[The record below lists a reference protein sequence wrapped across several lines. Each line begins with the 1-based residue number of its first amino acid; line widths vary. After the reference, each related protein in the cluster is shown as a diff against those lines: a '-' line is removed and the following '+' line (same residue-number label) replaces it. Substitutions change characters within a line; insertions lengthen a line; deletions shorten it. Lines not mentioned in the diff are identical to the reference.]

1 MALSGLALA
10 PAISLIY
17 LLLDSLAPVGSAA
30 EATGWVLT
38 AIVGGAALGNA
49 LAGVAVTEA
58 SPHAGLAVGLRR
70 WAGDAGRNLARSAP
84 SQRAR
89 AGNVRSAP
97 IIDVVAPSERIVI
110 RGAREHN
117 LKDIDLELP
126 RNSLIV
132 MTGLSGSG
140 KSSLAFDT
148 IYAEGQRRYVESLSA
163 YARQFLG
170 LMEKPDVDSIDG
182 LSPAISIDQKTTSRN
197 PRSTVGTVT
206 EVYDYL
212 RLLWARIGKPH
223 CPECGEPIEG
233 QSVEQITDRVMTLDE
248 GTRFMVM
255 APVVR
260 GRKGEF
266 EKLFEQF
273 RLEGYTR
280 VRVDNEIRRL
290 DEEIKLDKKFNHD
303 ISVVVDRLVMKG
315 DLRRRLS
322 ESVEA
327 AAALAGGVVEVDV
340 LAEGSSGEAEGR
352 AEGENVG
359 GVKGAKGAGQLP
371 EGVVDRLTFSER
383 FACLNCGTSIPELE
397 PRIFSFNSPHG
408 ACERCH
414 GLGFQRVVDPEL
426 VVPDPTLS
434 LSEGAL
440 QPWRVGHSRYW
451 KRLVEAVAED
461 YGIDPDTPWQ
471 DLSEKDREIFLHG
484 TGGERHK
491 VNYTNRFG
499 RRRSYSVR
507 FEGIVNNL
515 ERRYEETDSDGVR
528 ERVEGYMAEQP
539 CPDCKGARLRPES
552 LAVQVGGISIAD
564 YTELSAR
571 AALTWINE
579 LEMTDTERTIAR
591 LLVREITERLAFL
604 ENVGVGYLNLA
615 RSARTL
621 SGGEAQRIR
630 LATQIGSSLVGVLY
644 ILDEPSIG
652 LHQRDNAKL
661 IQTLER
667 LRDLGNTVIVVE
679 HDEGTM
685 RSADHLVDLGPGAG
699 EHGGHVISEGTPKQ
713 VEADPASLTGQ
724 YLAGQRQIEIPEK
737 RREPR
742 GELLVKGARQHN
754 LKKIDVPIPL
764 GVFCCVTGV
773 SGSGKSTLINETLYP
788 AVANRLHQAK
798 LRPGTHDRIDG
809 IEQVDK
815 IINIDQSPIGRTP
828 QVESGDLHQRL
839 RPHPPALRPDPRG
852 AGARLQ
858 ARPVQLQR
866 QGRALRGLPR
876 RWPDQD
882 RDALPARRL
891 RALRAVPRQAL
902 QPRDARDPLQGQVDR
917 RRARHVGRRCLRVLQ
932 GHPEDRPPPRHAAR
946 RRAGLHPPRPAGHA
960 ALRRRGP
967 AREARHRAL
976 QGRDGRHPLH
986 PRRADHRAALRRRP
1000 APARRAGS
1008 PGRPGQ
1014 HRDRHRAQPRRDQ
1027 DRRPDHRPRPGGRG
1041 GGRQRA
1047 GHRDARAGRGD
1058 PGLVHRRVPR
1068 RAGGAG
1074 DEGHARAQAQD
1085 RRCAA

>member
-1 MALSGLALA
+1 M
-10 PAISLIY
+10 
-17 LLLDSLAPVGSAA
+17 
-30 EATGWVLT
+30 
-38 AIVGGAALGNA
+38 
-49 LAGVAVTEA
+49 
-58 SPHAGLAVGLRR
+58 
-70 WAGDAGRNLARSAP
+70 
-84 SQRAR
+84 
-89 AGNVRSAP
+89 
-97 IIDVVAPSERIVI
+97 APSERIVI

-117 LKDIDLELP
+117 LKDVDLELP
-126 RNSLIV
+126 RNALIV
-132 MTGLSGSG
+132 ITGLSGSG

-206 EVYDYL
+206 EIYDYL

-233 QSVEQITDRVMTLDE
+233 QSIEQITDRVMTLEE

-273 RLEGYTR
+273 RLEGYSR
-280 VRVDNEIRRL
+280 VRVDNELRRL
-290 DEEIKLDKKFNHD
+290 DEEIKLDKKYNHD

-327 AAALAGGVVEVDV
+327 AAALAGGVVEVEV
-340 LAEGSSGEAEGR
+340 LAEGSTGEAKER
-352 AEGENVG
+352 EPSENVG

-371 EGVVDRLTFSER
+371 EGIADRLTFSER

-440 QPWRVGHSRYW
+440 QPWRTGHSRYW
-451 KRLVEAVAED
+451 KRLIEAVAED
-461 YGIDPDTPWQ
+461 YGVDTDTPWQ
-471 DLSEKDREIFLHG
+471 DLSDEDREIFLYG

-491 VNYTNRFG
+491 VTYTNRFG

-515 ERRYEETDSDGVR
+515 ERRYGETDSDGVR

-539 CPDCKGARLRPES
+539 CPVCRGARLRPES
-552 LAVQVGGISIAD
+552 LAVKVGGISIHE
-564 YTELSAR
+564 YTEMSAR
-571 AALTWINE
+571 AALRWIQE
-579 LEMTDTERTIAR
+579 LEMTDTERAIAR

-604 ENVGVGYLNLA
+604 DNVGVGYLNLA
-615 RSARTL
+615 RAARTL

-699 EHGGHVISEGTPKQ
+699 EHGGHVIAEGTPKE

-724 YLAGQRQIEIPEK
+724 YLAGQRQIEVPE
-737 RREPR
+737 RRRKPR
-742 GELLVKGARQHN
+742 GELVVRGARQHN
-754 LKKIDVPIPL
+754 LKRINVSIPL

-798 LRPGTHDRIDG
+798 LRPGAHDRIDG

-828 QVESGDLHQRL
+828 RSNPATYTNIFDHIRQLYAQTREARARGYKPGRFSFNVKGGRCEVCRGDGQIKIEMHFL
-839 RPHPPALRPDPRG
+839 PDVYVPCEQCHGKRYNRETLEIRFKG
-852 AGARLQ
+852 KSIADVLDMSVAE
-858 ARPVQLQR
+858 ACEFFKDIPKIS
-866 QGRALRGLPR
+866 
-876 RWPDQD
+876 
-882 RDALPARRL
+882 RRL
-891 RALRAVPRQAL
+891 SHPA
-902 QPRDARDPLQGQVDR
+902 R
-917 RRARHVGRRCLRVLQ
+917 RRAR
-932 GHPEDRPPPRHAAR
+932 
-946 RRAGLHPPRPAGHA
+946 LHPSRPAGHP
-960 ALRRRGP
+960 ALRWRG
-967 AREARHRAL
+967 AAGEAGDRAL
-976 QGRDGRHPLH
+976 EGRDRRHALH
-986 PRRADHRAALRRRP
+986 PRRADDGAPLRRRP
-1000 APARRAGS
+1000 AAARRARP
-1008 PGRPGQ
+1008 PGRRRQ
-1014 HRDRHRAQPRRDQ
+1014 HGDRDRAQPRRDQ
-1027 DRRPDHRPRPGGRG
+1027 DRRSDHRPRAGGRG
-1041 GGRQRA
+1041 GGRPGAR
-1047 GHRDARAGRGD
+1047 HRHARAGRGD
-1058 PGLVHRRVPR
+1058 ARLVHRRVPR
-1068 RAGGAG
+1068 RAGGTR
-1074 DEGHARAQAQD
+1074 DEGPAHRQAQGAG
-1085 RRCAA
+1085 RRLDARVRDGATRLVEGPYWPHEGEGLLGALSFDINFGNALDTTDQRAGLILLGSMLLSFGFIRFSTRMIRAEVSWWPGNVTPGGCTSTTSSSESSS